1 MLDKLEEKYKLKDS
15 CDSLR
20 KTRKGFIKKT
30 NIPIPVY
37 DNSKGEFTYF
47 LDLYDKLFNAREEY
61 ERYLKTSKRGS
72 VGRQELLNTIIKD
85 VKSSEVYS
93 TLNNLDMTQSKINFI
108 NENKIELR
116 NSLLKTYNHN
126 KRFISLD
133 IKQAD
138 YNTFKSLDKTQLFKE
153 DTYEEWVSKYVT
165 NSETNI
171 SNLRNVLFGN
181 LNPKRIKKVQKET
194 MISILEYLKVNSGL
208 DMGEGFSVIL
218 VGSDEVILEFTEE
231 WYSYLSKH
239 LTKIE
244 DSINFPLKL
253 EVYDLKYLGL
263 EELGYVKEMIQVKE
277 DNKGNLKYT
286 KEELD
291 IEFKGTNK
299 VYFAQA
305 YKHYFG
311 LEITEE
317 DLVFSF
323 DNRTAQFY
331 QPLEVEDKYKLN

>member
-37 DNSKGEFTYF
+37 DNIKGEFTYF
-47 LDLYDKLFNAREEY
+47 LDLYDKFFNAREEY

-72 VGRQELLNTIIKD
+72 VGRQEFLNKIIED
-85 VKSSEVYS
+85 VKSSEVYN

-116 NSLLKTYNHN
+116 SSLLKTYNHN

-311 LEITEE
+311 LEITKE

-331 QPLEVEDKYKLN
+331 QPLEVEDKYNLN

>member
-1 MLDKLEEKYKLKDS
+1 MLDKVEKRFNIKEDKDA
-15 CDSLR
+15 LR
-20 KTRKGFIKKT
+20 KLRKAFIRDSRL
-30 NIPIPVY
+30 PITVY
-37 DNSKGEFTYF
+37 DNDNNEFTYL
-47 LDLYDKLFNAREEY
+47 LDLYNNLFNAREKY
-61 ERYLKTSKRGS
+61 AQYLQYQRKGN
-72 VGRQELLNTIIKD
+72 VGRQELLNKIIED
-85 VKSSEVYS
+85 VKSSEVYN
-93 TLNNLDMTQSKINFI
+93 TLNNLDMTQSKVNFI

-116 NSLLKTYNHN
+116 SSLLKTYNHN

-153 DTYEEWVSKYVT
+153 DTYEEWISKYIT

-194 MISILEYLKVNSGL
+194 MLSILEYLKLNSGL

-231 WYSYLSKH
+231 WYSYLSNN

-244 DSINFPLKL
+244 ESINFPLKL

-277 DNKGNLKYT
+277 DSKGNLKYI

-291 IEFKGTNK
+291 VEFKGTNK

-311 LEITEE
+311 LEITKE

>member
-1 MLDKLEEKYKLKDS
+1 M
-15 CDSLR
+15 
-20 KTRKGFIKKT
+20 
-30 NIPIPVY
+30 
-37 DNSKGEFTYF
+37 
-47 LDLYDKLFNAREEY
+47 
-61 ERYLKTSKRGS
+61 
-72 VGRQELLNTIIKD
+72 
-85 VKSSEVYS
+85 
-93 TLNNLDMTQSKINFI
+93 
-108 NENKIELR
+108 
-116 NSLLKTYNHN
+116 
-126 KRFISLD
+126 
-133 IKQAD
+133 
-138 YNTFKSLDKTQLFKE
+138 
-153 DTYEEWVSKYVT
+153 
-165 NSETNI
+165 
-171 SNLRNVLFGN
+171 FGN

-194 MISILEYLKVNSGL
+194 MLSILEYLKLNSGL

-231 WYSYLSKH
+231 WYSYLSNN

-244 DSINFPLKL
+244 ESINFPLKL

-277 DNKGNLKYT
+277 DSKGNLRYT

-311 LEITEE
+311 LEITKE

>member
-37 DNSKGEFTYF
+37 DNIKGEFTYF

-61 ERYLKTSKRGS
+61 ERYLKNSKRGS
-72 VGRQELLNTIIKD
+72 VGRQELLNKIIED
-85 VKSSEVYS
+85 VKSSEVYT

-116 NSLLKTYNHN
+116 SSLLKTYNHN

-194 MISILEYLKVNSGL
+194 MLSILEYLKLNSGL

-231 WYSYLSKH
+231 WYSYLSNN

-244 DSINFPLKL
+244 ESINFPLKL

-277 DNKGNLKYT
+277 DNKGNLRYT

-311 LEITEE
+311 LEITKE